1 MSTMFQQIDPCN
13 YYLDVAK
20 IMKTNNPAQQAA
32 ITTADKVF
40 EKIQHAIVEGEIPA
54 GSKISEPGLA
64 KYYEISRS
72 TLREALNRL
81 EKCHLIERKPN
92 VGSRVV
98 KCTIEGLL
106 ELYITREALEGM
118 ACRQAAMNMTDK
130 EISHM
135 QSMLKTHAQTQELK
149 DGIAY
154 YQEEG
159 NLDFHY
165 KIILGSHNKQL
176 IELICGQ
183 LYHLVR
189 MYRCQFGM
197 YSPRASR
204 AFDEHSN
211 IVQAIADRDGE
222 LAEMLMR
229 RHIAASRKNIESK
242 IEKKAALT
250 EQNNIQPIKS

>member
-1 MSTMFQQIDPCN
+1 
-13 YYLDVAK
+13 
-20 IMKTNNPAQQAA
+20 MKTNNPTQQAA
-32 ITTADKVF
+32 VTTADKVF
-40 EKIQHAIVEGEIPA
+40 QQMQHAIVEGEIAA
-54 GSKISEPGLA
+54 GSKISEPELA
-64 KYYEISRS
+64 KRYQISRS

-81 EKCHLIERKPN
+81 EKCHLIERKAN

-98 KCTIEGLL
+98 TCTIEGLL

-118 ACRQAAMNMTDK
+118 ACRQAAKNMSDE
-130 EISHM
+130 EILHM
-135 QSMLKTHAQTQELK
+135 QDMLKIHAQTQDLK
-149 DGIAY
+149 DGVAY

-165 KIILGSHNKQL
+165 KVILGSHNKQL

-197 YSPRASR
+197 HSPRASR
-204 AFDEHSN
+204 AFDEHAN
-211 IVQAIADRDGE
+211 IIQAIADRDGE

-229 RHIAASRKNIESK
+229 RHIAASRQNIENK
-242 IEKKAALT
+242 IAQEIAHK
-250 EQNNIQPIKS
+250 EQATIVLIKS

>member
-1 MSTMFQQIDPCN
+1 M
-13 YYLDVAK
+13 K
-20 IMKTNNPAQQAA
+20 INNPTQQQAV
-32 ITTADKVF
+32 TTADKVF
-40 EKIQHAIVEGEIPA
+40 EQIQHAIVGGEIPS

-64 KYYEISRS
+64 KHYQISRS

-81 EKCHLIERKPN
+81 EKCHLIERKAN

-98 KCTIEGLL
+98 DCSIEGLL

-118 ACRQAAMNMTDK
+118 ACRQAALNMTDE
-130 EISHM
+130 EIADM
-135 QSMLKTHAQTQELK
+135 QAMLNVHSQTQELK

-159 NLDFHY
+159 DLDFHY
-165 KIILGSHNKQL
+165 KVILGSHNKQL

-183 LYHLVR
+183 LYHLIR

-197 YSPRASR
+197 NSPRASR
-204 AFDEHSN
+204 AFDEHSR
-211 IVQAIADRDGE
+211 IIQAIADRDGE

-229 RHIAASRKNIESK
+229 RHIAASRKNIENKIAEEIIHKDRSK
-242 IEKKAALT
+242 I
-250 EQNNIQPIKS
+250 

>member
-1 MSTMFQQIDPCN
+1 M
-13 YYLDVAK
+13 K
-20 IMKTNNPAQQAA
+20 INNPTQQAA
-32 ITTADKVF
+32 VTTADKVF
-40 EKIQHAIVEGEIPA
+40 EQMQHAIVEGDIPS
-54 GSKISEPGLA
+54 GSKISEPELA
-64 KYYEISRS
+64 RRYQISRS

-81 EKCHLIERKPN
+81 EKCHLIERKAN

-98 KCTIEGLL
+98 SCSIEGLL

-118 ACRQAAMNMTDK
+118 ACRQAAKNMTSE
-130 EISHM
+130 EIAHM
-135 QSMLKTHAQTQELK
+135 QDMLKIHAQTQELK
-149 DGIAY
+149 DGVAY

-165 KIILGSHNKQL
+165 KVILGSHNKQL

-197 YSPRASR
+197 HSPRASQ
-204 AFDEHSN
+204 AFQEHAN
-211 IVQAIADRDGE
+211 IIQAIADRDGE

-229 RHIAASRKNIESK
+229 RHIAASRKNIENK
-242 IEKKAALT
+242 IAKELAHK
-250 EQNNIQPIKS
+250 EQVNIQLIKS